1 MRPVRVTT
9 APGEQATIT
18 LPDGSSVELNG
29 ATALAYP
36 RGFGALPFVGPE
48 ARRVRLTGEAF
59 FSVRSA
65 SRPFVVKTPD
75 ARVEV
80 LGTQFTV
87 ETRAVEKGERAPEA
101 GASKAGASK
110 AGATGAGDGSLTRVA
125 LRSGRVR
132 FSAAGGSEGA
142 VTLSKPGHVSHL
154 TSARATPTPPETTDL
169 TYLEAWRHGG
179 FAVREASLPETLR
192 KLERRFGASLRL
204 DADSMAARPLTLL
217 YARNASLEQVLKD
230 ICLVQGLTFRASS
243 QGYVLT
249 RP

>member
-1 MRPVRVTT
+1 
-9 APGEQATIT
+9 
-18 LPDGSSVELNG
+18 
-29 ATALAYP
+29 
-36 RGFGALPFVGPE
+36 
-48 ARRVRLTGEAF
+48 
-59 FSVRSA
+59 
-65 SRPFVVKTPD
+65 
-75 ARVEV
+75 
-80 LGTQFTV
+80 
-87 ETRAVEKGERAPEA
+87 
-101 GASKAGASK
+101 
-110 AGATGAGDGSLTRVA
+110 
-125 LRSGRVR
+125 VR